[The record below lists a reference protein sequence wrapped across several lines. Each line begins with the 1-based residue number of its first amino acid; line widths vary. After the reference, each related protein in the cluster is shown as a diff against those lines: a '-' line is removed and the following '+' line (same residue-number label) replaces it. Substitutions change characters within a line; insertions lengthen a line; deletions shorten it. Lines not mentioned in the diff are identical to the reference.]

1 VIRARE
7 TRGPS
12 FAHDLGRGR
21 LHTQRGLRHTDRTTH
36 QVANSWGC
44 LLLSAPP
51 LEHLAHGVILV
62 TVIVSGMPISS
73 ARSRVNARH
82 PELADANG

>member
-1 VIRARE
+1 VILARE

-12 FAHDLGRGR
+12 LAHDLGRGR
-21 LHTQRGLRHTDRTTH
+21 LHTQRCFRHADRTTH
-36 QVANSWGC
+36 QVANSWGW

-51 LEHLAHGVILV
+51 LEYLAHGVILV
-62 TVIVSGMPISS
+62 TVIVSGMPISI

-82 PELADANG
+82 TGLADANG